1 MSARHGRTMP
11 SVVACAFASALV
23 ATALG
28 GSAAHARGIRTFSAT
43 AYSIHGRTASGSRA
57 RPGVVAADPAVLPLG
72 SRIRIMDAGRLSGEY
87 VVEDTG
93 GAIRG
98 RAIDI
103 YVADEDAARR
113 FGRRPVRVEVLGR
126 GR

>member
-1 MSARHGRTMP
+1 MSAQHGRTMP
-11 SVVACAFASALV
+11 SAIACAFASALA
-23 ATALG
+23 ATAFV

-72 SRIRIMDAGRLSGEY
+72 SRIRVMDAGRLSGEY

-93 GAIRG
+93 GSIRG